1 MPGPLAIPLA
11 GWIAE
16 AIAADLARA
25 AASAAAG
32 AVLGGVA
39 TLPGDTPREDG
50 EAKPTAPALPRTGEP
65 CQKCPPDLGRKVRR
79 RHGAN
84 WNAYT
89 YQARVTGY
97 DYDTEQCLW
106 SDEWNWVGTALGIPF
121 DIDFDGFISA
131 ECLLQEAKGDYDQF
145 IGDDGKS
152 EPWFGG
158 FKKMSEIIERQ
169 ASAVHSNPPTKL
181 RWYFQTPKTRER
193 MLPILQRYRVNS
205 IYYP

>member
-1 MPGPLAIPLA
+1 MLSST
-11 GWIAE
+11 W
-16 AIAADLARA
+16 
-25 AASAAAG
+25 
-32 AVLGGVA
+32 
-39 TLPGDTPREDG
+39 
-50 EAKPTAPALPRTGEP
+50 
-65 CQKCPPDLGRKVRR
+65 CPPKSGGHYRGQRTRSICVRR
-79 RHGAN
+79 
-84 WNAYT
+84 
-89 YQARVTGY
+89 
-97 DYDTEQCLW
+97 
-106 SDEWNWVGTALGIPF
+106 ALT
-121 DIDFDGFISA
+121 
-131 ECLLQEAKGDYDQF
+131 AKGDYDQF